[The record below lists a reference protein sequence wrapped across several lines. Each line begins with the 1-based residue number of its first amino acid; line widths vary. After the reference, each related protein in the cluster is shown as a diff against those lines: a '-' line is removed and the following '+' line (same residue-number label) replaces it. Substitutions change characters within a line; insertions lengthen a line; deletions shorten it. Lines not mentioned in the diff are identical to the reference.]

1 MFKQF
6 LRVTEDILIILKN
19 WKYLT
24 AECSTVFTSKPV
36 TVCVCCWGGDQVEL
50 SGFIELPLWKQLLEA
65 AKKDIMSAPKMN
77 HNS

>member
-1 MFKQF
+1 MC
-6 LRVTEDILIILKN
+6 LLL
-19 WKYLT
+19 
-24 AECSTVFTSKPV
+24 
-36 TVCVCCWGGDQVEL
+36 GGEQVEL